1 VSLLASAFVVAA
13 LVALHP
19 LLAEIPEA
27 ALAAVIV
34 FAAIAIID
42 VAGYRSLWKTS
53 REEFVLA
60 AVAALGM
67 IVFGVLVGVL
77 VALTLSILVALHR
90 IARPHDAILGDYPGL
105 EGWVE
110 ADAYP
115 EAVTEPGLVVYRFD
129 ALLFFVNADW
139 FRDRVEQDLADNAGD
154 EDWLVLDFEGIGAL
168 DATALDVK
176 GVSGTM
182 PSAPAFIR
190 RRCRR
195 PATTTSTR
203 LTMAP

>member
-1 VSLLASAFVVAA
+1 
-13 LVALHP
+13 

-34 FAAIAIID
+34 SAAIAIID

-115 EAVTEPGLVVYRFD
+115 EAVTEPGLVV
-129 ALLFFVNADW
+129 
-139 FRDRVEQDLADNAGD
+139 
-154 EDWLVLDFEGIGAL
+154 
-168 DATALDVK
+168 
-176 GVSGTM
+176 
-182 PSAPAFIR
+182 
-190 RRCRR
+190 
-195 PATTTSTR
+195 
-203 LTMAP
+203 